1 MEKSKTSRFY
11 VGSPV
16 TNAILVRLSNPIQKD
31 GASIIYE
38 FRKRPFTYE
47 VAYFDKKEDAEFAV
61 KNQTMEDENVLV
73 IGYYEQIIP

>member
-1 MEKSKTSRFY
+1 MEKSTSTKFY

-16 TNAILVRLSNPIQKD
+16 TNAILVRLSNPIQED

-38 FRKRPFTYE
+38 FKKRPFAYE
-47 VAYFDKKEDAEFAV
+47 VAYFDTKEDAEFAV
-61 KNQTMEDENVLV
+61 KNQTKEDENVLV